1 MDRLHSRRDHAR
13 TGETAV
19 HQPTPTSASQ
29 PGSFQAVTPS
39 PRKQHDLVFDV
50 GLHKGED
57 TEFYLEKG
65 FRVVAFEADPDLAA
79 HCRERFAAQLREG
92 RLVIVEGA
100 IVATTP
106 GIDAPRTVTFY
117 KNLDKTVWGTTQA
130 AWADRNARLGTRVQE
145 IVVPVVDFAEA
156 LARHGIPRYLKI
168 DIEGCD
174 RACLDALAR
183 HDEKPDFLSIE
194 SDKKSFARLAAEIA
208 TLQAL
213 GYTRFAAVQQGSVQ
227 RQREPDPPREGR
239 AAGHA
244 FRPGSSGLFG
254 LEAPA
259 PWRTAQGILAHYRR
273 IFRLYRWF
281 GDDSLFARNRYA
293 RKLLRAVEKL
303 AGRRIPGWYD
313 THARLDEAR

>member
-29 PGSFQAVTPS
+29 PGSFQAVTTS

-117 KNLDKTVWGTTQA
+117 KNLDKSVWGTTQA
-130 AWADRNARLGTRVQE
+130 AWADRNARLGTRVQQ
-145 IVVPVVDFAEA
+145 PLRTQAA
-156 LARHGIPRYLKI
+156 ARGG
-168 DIEGCD
+168 E
-174 RACLDALAR
+174 
-183 HDEKPDFLSIE
+183 
-194 SDKKSFARLAAEIA
+194 
-208 TLQAL
+208 
-213 GYTRFAAVQQGSVQ
+213 
-227 RQREPDPPREGR
+227 
-239 AAGHA
+239 
-244 FRPGSSGLFG
+244 
-254 LEAPA
+254 
-259 PWRTAQGILAHYRR
+259 
-273 IFRLYRWF
+273 
-281 GDDSLFARNRYA
+281 
-293 RKLLRAVEKL
+293 
-303 AGRRIPGWYD
+303 AGRSKDPGVVR
-313 THARLDEAR
+313 HACAVGRSTMMHADGTRPRRRRHEASA